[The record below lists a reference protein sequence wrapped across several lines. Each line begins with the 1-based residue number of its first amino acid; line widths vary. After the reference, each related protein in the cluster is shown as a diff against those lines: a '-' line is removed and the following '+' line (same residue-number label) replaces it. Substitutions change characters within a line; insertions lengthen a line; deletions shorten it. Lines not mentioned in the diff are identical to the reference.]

1 MKDHQLWIDTLNMN
15 IQAGK
20 TLQEALLCADAL
32 SGWPFRTVNGEQT
45 PDSVALETSKQPKP
59 LTPQSGSSRILSQ
72 YARVMSDPGTQEAML

>member
-32 SGWPFRTVNGEQT
+32 SSWPFKYVNGEQT
-45 PDSVALETSKQPKP
+45 PESLELESMKTVKP
-59 LTPQSGSSRILSQ
+59 LSA
-72 YARVMSDPGTQEAML
+72 YAQVMSDPETEESLL

>member
-32 SGWPFRTVNGEQT
+32 SQWPFRTVNGEQT
-45 PDSVALETSKQPKP
+45 PDSVALETLPQPRP
-59 LTPQSGSSRILSQ
+59 LTG
-72 YARVMSDPGTQEAML
+72 YAKVMSDPDTQEALL

>member
-1 MKDHQLWIDTLNMN
+1 MKDHALWIDTLNMN

-45 PDSVALETSKQPKP
+45 PDSVALVIDKQPKP
-59 LTPQSGSSRILSQ
+59 LTQ
-72 YARVMSDPGTQEAML
+72 YETVMTDPETEEALL

>member
-32 SGWPFRTVNGEQT
+32 SQWPFRTVNGEQT
-45 PDSVALETSKQPKP
+45 PDSITLETIPQSKP
-59 LTPQSGSSRILSQ
+59 LTG
-72 YARVMSDPGTQEAML
+72 YAKVMANPDTEDAPL